1 MFIINEKI
9 IFRKFLT
16 ENTYFFLLAVFS
28 MAFIVWVIQAVNQL
42 DIVAEDGHSFMIYFY
57 YMLLIFPKILGKILP
72 TIFFVSLFYT
82 LIKYENNIELKI
94 FWINGIDKVKFYN
107 VILKYTFILFL
118 IQLCITAFL
127 APNLQNKAR
136 NYIKNSTLDFFPS
149 LFQEKKFID
158 TVDKLTIFIEY
169 KDSNNL
175 FKNIYLKD
183 ETNEFPRIIIAKNG
197 ELILTEQK
205 RILRLWNGKFINM
218 NQSKST
224 IFNFERTDF
233 NLSRFLT
240 KSTTDIKVQ
249 EAKIHKLLSCLDS
262 ILIKKEIL
270 EFNIEC
276 NKDGISEILQEVYS
290 RIFKPIYLFILTA
303 ILIFLLVSNS
313 ENKKFKFLKFLVFSL
328 GVFVIILSEI
338 SVNYVLYKDFNILIT
353 MVFPII
359 IFFILYF
366 IFYKKITYKRKEL

>member
-82 LIKYENNIELKI
+82 LIKYENNNELKI

-158 TVDKLTIFIEY
+158 TVDKLTIFMEY
-169 KDSNNL
+169 KNEKNQ

-183 ETNEFPRIIIAKNG
+183 ETNEFPRIIIAKRG
-197 ELILTEQK
+197 ELILSEQN
-205 RILRLWNGKFINM
+205 RILRLWNGRFINM
-218 NQSKST
+218 NKSKST
-224 IFNFERTDF
+224 VFNFEKTDF
-233 NLSRFLT
+233 DLSKFLT
-240 KSTTDIKVQ
+240 KSTTTIKLQETDI
-249 EAKIHKLLSCLDS
+249 INLLSCVNTILIQKKTKKENDLNCNEDS
-262 ILIKKEIL
+262 IIEI
-270 EFNIEC
+270 F
-276 NKDGISEILQEVYS
+276 QEVYS
-290 RIFKPIYLFILTA
+290 RLFKPLYLFLLSA
-303 ILIFLLVSNS
+303 ILIFLLTSSS
-313 ENKKFKFLKFLVFSL
+313 ENKQFKFIKMLVFSI
-328 GVFVIILSEI
+328 GIFVIILSEA
-338 SVNYVLYKDFNILIT
+338 STNYVLFKDLNLLIT
-353 MVFPII
+353 II
-359 IFFILYF
+359 LPLTLFFVLYYF
-366 IFYKKITYKRKEL
+366 FYKKVTYKKL

>member
-9 IFRKFLT
+9 IFRKFLI

-42 DIVAEDGHSFMIYFY
+42 DIVSEDGHSFMIYFY

-82 LIKYENNIELKI
+82 LIKYENNNELKI

-127 APNLQNKAR
+127 APNLQSKAR

-158 TVDKLTIFIEY
+158 TVDKLTIFMEY
-169 KDSNNL
+169 KNEKNQ

-183 ETNEFPRIIIAKNG
+183 ETNDFPRIIIAKRG
-197 ELILTEQK
+197 ELIISDQN
-205 RILRLWNGKFINM
+205 RILRLWNGRFINM
-218 NQSKST
+218 NKSKST
-224 IFNFERTDF
+224 VFNFEKTDF
-233 NLSRFLT
+233 DLSKFLT
-240 KSTTDIKVQ
+240 KSTTTIKLQ
-249 EAKIHKLLSCLDS
+249 ETNIINLLSCVNT
-262 ILIKKEIL
+262 ILIQKKTQNENELNCNTNSVIEI
-270 EFNIEC
+270 F
-276 NKDGISEILQEVYS
+276 QEVYN
-290 RIFKPIYLFILTA
+290 RLFKPLYLFLLSA
-303 ILIFLLVSNS
+303 ILIFLITSSS
-313 ENKKFKFLKFLVFSL
+313 ENKKFKFLKVLVFSI
-328 GVFVIILSEI
+328 GIFVIILSEA
-338 SVNYVLYKDFNILIT
+338 STNYVLFENLSLSIT
-353 MVFPII
+353 MILPLTVF
-359 IFFILYF
+359 FVLYYF
-366 IFYKKITYKRKEL
+366 FYKKVTYKKL